1 MALQLEVEILSH
13 MDHPNVV
20 RLYEI
25 FDEGDVFYL
34 VMELM
39 KGGELFDRIVEK
51 ENYTEKEAAETIRPI
66 VDAIRY
72 CHDQGI
78 IHRDL
83 KPENLLYESNHEK
96 SIIKISDFGLA
107 RFV

>member
-1 MALQLEVEILSH
+1 

-25 FDEGDVFYL
+25 FDEGDIIYL

-39 KGGELFDRIVEK
+39 SGGELFDRIVEK
-51 ENYTEKEAAETIRPI
+51 ESYTEKEAANTIRPI
-66 VDAIRY
+66 VDSIRY
-72 CHDQGI
+72 CHNQGI

-83 KPENLLYESNHEK
+83 KPENLLYETCDEK